1 MQLKTKNSST
11 TGFSLVEL
19 IIAMTITLVALM
31 IATSLLAGGFNTR
44 NRENQRSDALADAQ
58 RSINIMTRELANSGF
73 GLKTNGIVTADSGL
87 NAIRFRAN
95 LNAFSGPGF
104 NDRTS
109 DPDED
114 VRYFIYSGS
123 STQVIAKHDVN
134 TETVTTLA
142 NRIDSLKIR
151 YYGAKV
157 DYQTNTCDITSDAVE
172 VTPSAAGYVVL
183 SICVQLPQ
191 VSTPGA
197 SGYQPA
203 SVVQLTSDVNIRNS
217 SQAKLNEY

>member
-1 MQLKTKNSST
+1 MQLKTKTSFT
-11 TGFSLVEL
+11 AGFSLVEL
-19 IIAMTITLVALM
+19 IIAMTITLFALM

-58 RSINIMTRELANSGF
+58 RSINIMTREIANSGF
-73 GLKTNGIVTADSGL
+73 GLTNNGIVAADSGPT
-87 NAIRFRAN
+87 AIRFRAN
-95 LNAFSGPGF
+95 LNAFSGPGL
-104 NDRTS
+104 NDRTTE
-109 DPDED
+109 PDED

-123 STQVIAKHDVN
+123 STQVIAKHEIN
-134 TETVTTLA
+134 TSTVTTLA

-157 DYQTNTCDITSDAVE
+157 DYQTNNCDIASDATE

-191 VSTPGA
+191 IGTRGA
-197 SGYQPA
+197 SGFQPA
-203 SVVQLTSDVNIRNS
+203 TVVQLTSDVNIRNS